1 MLKALL
7 FQNLSLLFM
16 KKFSSNLLTAIFLT
30 ILSVQ
35 AKAQENAFE
44 NNAVYIS
51 AGYGVGTFTKSL
63 FDTYSV
69 GNTGYSFTS
78 KGPFFAKIGFSTSEK
93 LEFGFNFAYAG
104 ADIQYDVDQNIVG
117 NIDWSAWSLMGR
129 LNLHLGNSKK
139 FDPYW
144 GIGFGYRV
152 SSWDFRYSD
161 PNYSETQS
169 LKSPIPLAFE
179 TTFGARYLVTKNIGA
194 YAEVGISKAMLQFG
208 LVAKIK

>member
-1 MLKALL
+1 MKKISK
-7 FQNLSLLFM
+7 SLLT
-16 KKFSSNLLTAIFLT
+16 LVLIT
-30 ILSVQ
+30 ILSLN
-35 AKAQENAFE
+35 AKAQDNAFE
-44 NNAVYIS
+44 NNSVYIS
-51 AGYGVGTFTKSL
+51 GGYGVGTFTKSL
-63 FDTYSV
+63 FDTYSA
-69 GNTGYSFTS
+69 GTTGYSFS
-78 KGPFFAKIGFSTSEK
+78 PQGPFFAKIGFSTSDK

-104 ADIQYDVDQNIVG
+104 ADIQWDVDQNTQG

-144 GIGFGYRV
+144 GIGFGYRA
-152 SSWDFRYSD
+152 SSWNFSYSD
-161 PNYSETQS
+161 PNYSETES
-169 LKSPIPLAFE
+169 IKSAIPLAFE